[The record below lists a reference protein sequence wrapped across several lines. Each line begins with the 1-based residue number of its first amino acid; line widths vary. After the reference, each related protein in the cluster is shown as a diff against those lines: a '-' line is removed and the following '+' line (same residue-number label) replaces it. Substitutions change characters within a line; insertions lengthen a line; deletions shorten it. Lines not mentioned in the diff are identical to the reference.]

1 MDPVAL
7 LASYARE
14 RFGCE
19 TENDPGKGFATWKM
33 LDPTS
38 VYLVDIYVG
47 PDFRR
52 SGVAAELANRVAAL
66 ALKAGAKRMIGSV
79 ETKSATATEA
89 MKAILA
95 YGFKIT
101 HVEGSMIYL
110 AKELG

>member
-1 MDPVAL
+1 MDAVSL

-14 RFGCE
+14 RFGCD
-19 TENDPGKGFATWKM
+19 TEIDPGRGFATWKM
-33 LDPTS
+33 IDATG

-52 SGVAAELANRVAAL
+52 SGVAAKLTDRVAAMAHKL
-66 ALKAGAKRMIGSV
+66 GATRMIGSV

-101 HVEGSMIYL
+101 HVDGSMIYL
-110 AKELG
+110 VKDL